1 MCTPGALASIL
12 YKSKQLSK
20 AVAMENPSIVAIML
34 EAELDYV
41 DQVFL
46 KFPTLSRR
54 ILVYN

>member
-1 MCTPGALASIL
+1 
-12 YKSKQLSK
+12 
-20 AVAMENPSIVAIML
+20 MENPSIVAIML

-54 ILVYN
+54 ILVYNLLYINSELLKKDTRNLRVYFIY